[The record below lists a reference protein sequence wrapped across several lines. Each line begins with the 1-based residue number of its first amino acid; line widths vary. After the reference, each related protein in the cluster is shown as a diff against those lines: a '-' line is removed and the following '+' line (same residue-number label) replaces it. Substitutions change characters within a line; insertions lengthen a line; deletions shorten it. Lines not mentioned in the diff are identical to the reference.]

1 MVETFSIRRSASKRE
16 RKTEKG
22 RRRNKFLKENF
33 DSK

>member
-1 MVETFSIRRSASKRE
+1 MVKTFSIRRSTSKRE
-16 RKTEKG
+16 RKIEKR